1 MKTTYNPSVRQ
12 FAPKAVL
19 LAEDTV
25 GKGHKSAVVGGN
37 ESLSIVVQLA
47 VDAIALL
54 AFGA

>member
-12 FAPKAVL
+12 FAPKDVL

-47 VDAIALL
+47 S
-54 AFGA
+54 